1 MLGDLFAIDPRTL
14 AAFRIA
20 IGFVLLVDLGIR
32 ATDLGTMYTDQG
44 MFPRADVLRRYTG
57 IWNWSFHFASG
68 SWGYQAFLFG
78 LSGVMALALVLGCGT
93 RWATIGS
100 WLMAISI
107 QNRVPPILNGG
118 DGLLRM
124 LLFWS
129 MFLPTART
137 WSLDAWWARRRG
149 DRAES
154 SGDTPVVSV
163 ASAAI
168 LLQMAFMYF
177 FSAVFKTDMTW
188 LKGEIIAGSLAHD
201 FYAKPW
207 GTALLGFPLGLKA
220 LTVGVFVLEWL
231 GPLLLFCPRFTG
243 GVRLSIVAMLAAMHL
258 CIEVTLT
265 VGMFSMVSLAGL
277 SLFLPGSLWDRLPWA
292 RRSGIGT
299 EARSFLDGVGK
310 RSKGFTAHGAAQGVC
325 LLALLY
331 VVVVN
336 VTSLPGH
343 PLSWFPTAQSSFLRT
358 ACGLG
363 QKWNMFD
370 EIPSK
375 DGWYVAWA
383 KLDDGTEVDLLRG
396 GAPVDW
402 NRPPFPAGM
411 YPNHR
416 WRKCFREMAYFDQMG
431 YQMFRAPVASFLC
444 RRWDAGHDGEK
455 RVREFDFV
463 YCMESESAADDGGS
477 VQVTIRERLMQVKPQ
492 RAEGEAWAAR
502 GY

>member
-1 MLGDLFAIDPRTL
+1 MFAIDSRTL

-20 IGFVLLVDLGIR
+20 VGCVLLVDLAIR

-68 SWGYQAFLFG
+68 TWGYQAFLFG
-78 LSGVMALALVLGCGT
+78 VSGVLGLAMLLGIGT
-93 RWATIGS
+93 RWVTIGS

-124 LLFWS
+124 LLFWA
-129 MFLPTART
+129 MFLPIGQV
-137 WSLDAWWARRRG
+137 WSLDAWRAKRRG
-149 DRAES
+149 
-154 SGDTPVVSV
+154 SGGGDVVDSPVLSV

-177 FSAVFKTDMTW
+177 FSAVFKTDVTW
-188 LKGEIIAGSLAHD
+188 LKGDIIAGTLAHD
-201 FYAKPW
+201 FYAKPL
-207 GTALLGFPLGLKA
+207 GTVFLGSPLLLRG
-220 LTVGVFVLEWL
+220 LTVGVFVLEWV

-243 GVRLSIVAMLAAMHL
+243 GVRLAVVAMLAAMHL

-277 SLFLPGSLWDRLPWA
+277 VLFLPGRLWDRLPWA
-292 RRSGIGT
+292 RRSNSV
-299 EARSFLDGVGK
+299 EDGRLAPERLWK
-310 RSKGFTAHGAAQGVC
+310 RSSGFTGAHVAQGVC
-325 LLALLY
+325 LVLLLY

-336 VTSLPGH
+336 VNSLPGH
-343 PLSWFPTAQSSFLRT
+343 PLSRFPTAQSSFLRT

-383 KLDDGTEVDLLRG
+383 KLKDGTEIDLLRG
-396 GAPVDW
+396 GVPVDW
-402 NRPPFPAGM
+402 NRPAYPAGT

-431 YQMFRAPVASFLC
+431 YQMFRAPVASYLC
-444 RRWDAGHDGEK
+444 RRWDARNDPGKH
-455 RVREFDFV
+455 VREFDFV
-463 YCMESESAADDGGS
+463 YCMESDSVAEDGGS
-477 VQVTIRERLMQVKPQ
+477 IQVTIRERLMQVKPK
-492 RAEGEAWAAR
+492 RAEGEALAAR
-502 GY
+502 GF